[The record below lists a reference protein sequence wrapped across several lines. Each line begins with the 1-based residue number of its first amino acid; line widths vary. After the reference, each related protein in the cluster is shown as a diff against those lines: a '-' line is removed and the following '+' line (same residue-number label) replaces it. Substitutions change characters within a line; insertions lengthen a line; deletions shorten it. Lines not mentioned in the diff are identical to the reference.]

1 MKQLALDW
9 GELTI
14 AFDNS
19 FMETSCY
26 LDTETGQILTVTDD
40 ARRQLERIYEE
51 YFDPDDPDTFDI
63 ERALTQAGWPDW
75 QKEDVKTADFVE
87 QHFGSRVVAIP
98 DTLTYE
104 AYNEMQ
110 DFIATID
117 DDRLCNQLSYAI
129 QGRGAFGRFRDV
141 LRQHLAEEQR
151 WYAFQDN
158 RLRERI
164 LEWLHEMGI
173 EPMDAPQA
181 TEVKIE
187 DLVESRHK
195 LLEEVL
201 IFVQGACRISGV
213 TRIALIGSLTTN
225 KVDPKDADILISV
238 SDKANLTHLATLGR
252 KLQGHTQSFNRG
264 GEVFLADEQHHYLG
278 RICPWKRC
286 EPGIRVSCDA
296 QHCGKRP
303 FLHDDLNAI
312 KLSKSL
318 IATPPL
324 ELWPQII
331 THIIVPED
339 VAELVIRPLQSD

>member
-1 MKQLALDW
+1 MKQLDLDW
-9 GELTI
+9 GELAI

-19 FMETSCY
+19 FMETSYY
-26 LDTETGQILTVTDD
+26 LDKETGQVLTVTDD

-51 YFDPDDPDTFDI
+51 YFDPDDPDNFDI
-63 ERALTQAGWPDW
+63 ESALTQAGWLDW
-75 QKEDVKTADFVE
+75 QKEEAKTADFVE

-98 DTLTYE
+98 ETPTYD

-110 DFIATID
+110 DFITTIED
-117 DDRLCNQLSYAI
+117 ERLCNQLFKAI
-129 QGRGAFGRFRDV
+129 QGRGAFGRFRDI
-141 LRQHLAEEQR
+141 LSQHQAEEKR

-158 RLRERI
+158 RLRKQI

-173 EPMDAPQA
+173 EPMDVPQP

-187 DLVESRHK
+187 SFVESRHK

-201 IFVQGACRISGV
+201 VFVQGACRIAGV
-213 TRIALIGSLTTN
+213 TRIALIGSLTTD
-225 KVDPKDADILISV
+225 KVDPKDADILVTV
-238 SDKANLTHLATLGR
+238 SDKADLTHLATLGR
-252 KLQGHTQSFNRG
+252 KLQGHAQSFNRG
-264 GEVFLADEQHHYLG
+264 GEVFLANEQHQYLG
-278 RICPWKRC
+278 RTCPWKRC
-286 EPGIRVSCDA
+286 GPGIRMSCDA

-324 ELWPQII
+324 ELWPEIV
-331 THIIVPED
+331 THVTVPED
-339 VAELVIRPLQSD
+339 VAELVIRQLQQT